1 MLEQN
6 WLYRDVVDHMKRSG
20 MEVMMGKP
28 RAIRDRKSEMISCWV
43 CTAVIAVLF
52 IAKNLLVGAETMGVF
67 NMALI
72 ILFVVWMLI
81 SIFYTFQ
88 YRKWKKTN
96 NM

>member
-1 MLEQN
+1 M
-6 WLYRDVVDHMKRSG
+6 VKVDKK
-20 MEVMMGKP
+20 GKGSACMS
-28 RAIRDRKSEMISCWV
+28 RQKAVRDRKSEMISCWV